1 MARSSSR
8 PSTSKRRGLAAALTA
23 RYTRAARAGWAAC
36 GRSASTAITPQ
47 HSFGASSRA
56 WAISSSSSAREMST
70 SSPPDGR
77 VKVLDL
83 VHRQRVDAAGE
94 VLPAVVGHDEHD
106 VALIQL
112 ARDAHGDAR
121 DGTARDAREEALFV
135 QQPARPRDRVAVGY
149 EALAVQQGEIDD
161 RGDEA
166 VVQRAQPLDGLAL
179 HRLGRNDLD
188 RVAEGLLQAP
198 AGAHQRPPRAQPG
211 HERGHLVELF

>member
-1 MARSSSR
+1 MHGMPSSSSR
-8 PSTSKRRGLAAALTA
+8 PSMNSASLWCW
-23 RYTRAARAGWAAC
+23 ARATFTSCPCAYWGLILRARRRRALAFSSPPEGCTRGMPHEAQKRSLPGYVRSHCGHTSSSAPAAP
-36 GRSASTAITPQ
+36 GRASRAAITPQ

-135 QQPARPRDRVAVGY
+135 QQP
-149 EALAVQQGEIDD
+149 
-161 RGDEA
+161 
-166 VVQRAQPLDGLAL
+166 
-179 HRLGRNDLD
+179 
-188 RVAEGLLQAP
+188 
-198 AGAHQRPPRAQPG
+198 
-211 HERGHLVELF
+211 